1 MLPQLF
7 LDRMKQMLE
16 EEYPA
21 FLNSYEDARYQ
32 ALRINPSKTDRNR
45 FAEETS
51 FHLQPVPW
59 EANGFY
65 YEKEDQ
71 PGKHPYHEAGV
82 YYIQEPSAM
91 APAAYLDAQPGE
103 KVLDLCAAPGGKS
116 TQIAAAMQG
125 KGLLVSN
132 EIHPARAKILSENM
146 ERMGVKNVMVTNE
159 SPQTLAGMFTEY
171 FDRIMVD
178 APCSGEGMFRKNEQ
192 ACEEWSPENVQIC
205 AARHLYLCTG
215 GKRGTDQ
222 PISGTACA
230 GSYCAGEK
238 ISGNGRRCSGMD
250 KTSGSGDR
258 RYDPVISASSA
269 RRGTFRCGSGKR
281 GNRFGKLPGIL
292 CEWRRKTAS
301 KGRSKSV
308 SCRITGVSWK
318 DTGR

>member
-103 KVLDLCAAPGGKS
+103 KVLDLCAAPGGK
-116 TQIAAAMQG
+116 APELGARLKGQG
-125 KGLLVSN
+125 MLVAN
-132 EIHPARAKILSENM
+132 EISASRAKALLRNIELC
-146 ERMGVKNVMVTNE
+146 GIKNSFITNE
-159 SPQTLAGMFTEY
+159 VPKNLARVMPEF
-171 FDRIMVD
+171 FDKVLVD
-178 APCSGEGMFRKNEQ
+178 AP
-192 ACEEWSPENVQIC
+192 
-205 AARHLYLCTG
+205 
-215 GKRGTDQ
+215 
-222 PISGTACA
+222 
-230 GSYCAGEK
+230 
-238 ISGNGRRCSGMD
+238 
-250 KTSGSGDR
+250 
-258 RYDPVISASSA
+258 
-269 RRGTFRCGSGKR
+269 
-281 GNRFGKLPGIL
+281 
-292 CEWRRKTAS
+292 
-301 KGRSKSV
+301 
-308 SCRITGVSWK
+308 
-318 DTGR
+318 

>member
-91 APAAYLDAQPGE
+91 APAAYLMR
-103 KVLDLCAAPGGKS
+103 S
-116 TQIAAAMQG
+116 
-125 KGLLVSN
+125 
-132 EIHPARAKILSENM
+132 RAKKFWIYVRHRGAKVHRLRQRCREKGSLSAM
-146 ERMGVKNVMVTNE
+146 R
-159 SPQTLAGMFTEY
+159 F
-171 FDRIMVD
+171 I
-178 APCSGEGMFRKNEQ
+178 
-192 ACEEWSPENVQIC
+192 
-205 AARHLYLCTG
+205 
-215 GKRGTDQ
+215 
-222 PISGTACA
+222 
-230 GSYCAGEK
+230 
-238 ISGNGRRCSGMD
+238 
-250 KTSGSGDR
+250 
-258 RYDPVISASSA
+258 
-269 RRGTFRCGSGKR
+269 RRGQ
-281 GNRFGKLPGIL
+281 RFFP
-292 CEWRRKTAS
+292 
-301 KGRSKSV
+301 
-308 SCRITGVSWK
+308 RIWNGWV
-318 DTGR
+318 

>member
-91 APAAYLDAQPGE
+91 HRLHIWMRSRAKKFWIYVRHRGA
-103 KVLDLCAAPGGKS
+103 KVHRLRQRCR
-116 TQIAAAMQG
+116 G
-125 KGLLVSN
+125 KGS
-132 EIHPARAKILSENM
+132 LSAM
-146 ERMGVKNVMVTNE
+146 R
-159 SPQTLAGMFTEY
+159 F
-171 FDRIMVD
+171 I
-178 APCSGEGMFRKNEQ
+178 
-192 ACEEWSPENVQIC
+192 
-205 AARHLYLCTG
+205 
-215 GKRGTDQ
+215 
-222 PISGTACA
+222 
-230 GSYCAGEK
+230 
-238 ISGNGRRCSGMD
+238 
-250 KTSGSGDR
+250 
-258 RYDPVISASSA
+258 
-269 RRGTFRCGSGKR
+269 RRGQ
-281 GNRFGKLPGIL
+281 RFFPRTWNG
-292 CEWRRKTAS
+292 W
-301 KGRSKSV
+301 V
-308 SCRITGVSWK
+308 
-318 DTGR
+318 